1 MSYSRVE
8 RPTGGSARS
17 MRARGTNCGASRRPP
32 ARLVCP
38 PPSRSTASSTS
49 PSPQAGTSMH
59 AASRTAS
66 TRSTKPRRS
75 YPRPGPSSC
84 SSSSDQRSALG
95 QSALDDAAR
104 AKASAR
110 GWQSAEDTMTETT
123 SRRAV
128 LLAAAG
134 IGAVGLATA
143 ACSEQKGAA
152 SNATEIVLPPATDAV
167 SEFKLSIPAGAL
179 DGLKTRLAMTRW
191 PNKETV
197 GDWSQGVPLEKM
209 KALADYWGTTYDMRR
224 LEQRLNAV
232 PQFRTQIDGL
242 GIHFLHV
249 KSKHSNALPII
260 MTHGW
265 PGSVVE
271 FLKVLG
277 PLTDPAAHGGK
288 AEDAFHVVAPSLPGY
303 GFSDKPAVRG
313 WGIPHIAKA
322 WAELMNR
329 LGYASYVAQGGDWGA
344 GVTTWMAKQ
353 HVKGL
358 KAVHLNLPILFPPP
372 LQGQPSAEEKS
383 ALAGL
388 TAYGESGSAYATIQ
402 GTRPQTLGYGLADS
416 PVGQAAWIYEKLS
429 QWSDP
434 KDAPGLSNDEMLDN
448 IMLYWLTNTG
458 ASSARLY
465 SRALRP
471 TSRGSSSTCLSP

>member
-1 MSYSRVE
+1 
-8 RPTGGSARS
+8 
-17 MRARGTNCGASRRPP
+17 
-32 ARLVCP
+32 
-38 PPSRSTASSTS
+38 
-49 PSPQAGTSMH
+49 
-59 AASRTAS
+59 
-66 TRSTKPRRS
+66 
-75 YPRPGPSSC
+75 
-84 SSSSDQRSALG
+84 
-95 QSALDDAAR
+95 
-104 AKASAR
+104 
-110 GWQSAEDTMTETT
+110 MTEAT
-123 SRRAV
+123 SRRSV

-134 IGAVGLATA
+134 LGAVGLTA
-143 ACSEQKGAA
+143 ACSEQKAA
-152 SNATEIVLPPATDAV
+152 SPKAGEIALPPATDAV
-167 SEFKLSIPAGAL
+167 SDFKLSIPAGAL
-179 DGLKTRLAMTRW
+179 DGLKTALALTRW
-191 PNKETV
+191 PSKETV

-209 KALADYWGTTYDMRR
+209 KALAEYWRTTYDMRR

-271 FLKVLG
+271 FLKALG
-277 PLTDPAAHGGK
+277 PLTDPTAHGGK
-288 AEDAFHVVAPSLPGY
+288 AEDAFHVVVPSLPGY
-303 GFSDKPAVRG
+303 GFSDKPVARG
-313 WGIPHIAKA
+313 WGIPRIAKA

-329 LGYASYVAQGGDWGA
+329 LGYVSYVAQGGDWGA

-353 HVKGL
+353 HVEGL
-358 KAVHLNLPILFPPP
+358 KAIHLNLPILFPPP
-372 LQGQPSAEEKS
+372 LEGQPSAKEKA

-388 TAYGESGSAYATIQ
+388 TAYGDTGSGYARIQ
-402 GTRPQTLGYGLADS
+402 GTRPQTLGYSLADS

-465 SRALRP
+465 FESFATDFSRQQLDMPVAVSVFPGETFQPPRIWGERTYSKLVYWNVTAHGGHFAAFEQPDLFVTELRK
-471 TSRGSSSTCLSP
+471 SLAQFR